1 MTGGQVTSGTSP
13 GGLLTAPPWDLGDPA
28 REPAKETRPAGLA
41 LATVAV
47 AVAMLPLLAPKLPY
61 NSAPADL
68 FMLAAVGMV
77 LVWAAVTKARLH
89 APYLVPATLLILA
102 GAVAALFS
110 AAPRA
115 GATAVMQE
123 IFLVAWCAAVVN
135 VCRTPDGLR
144 TVLRAWCLASVAWA
158 TFLVAAAV
166 TGQTA
171 LAGMERAEGGRAA
184 QFFDHPNMA
193 GNYFMISILVVSAAR
208 YPTRPVPRALCYLV
222 LGMAMV
228 YAGSNTAFLSLPLA
242 GLLSTTIRVRSR
254 SGSVRAAAAAL
265 GILVL
270 AAGVWSVAAEPVT
283 KAVQQSENPMV
294 KYSVARSTR
303 SAESRQALFLAQYHL
318 FRDGNLVGIGPAA
331 TRKTLTSDPHSADKE
346 AHNDYLATLVE
357 RGPLGV
363 LALLLLIGAITV
375 RAARVSING
384 LTPEYA
390 RAVPNP
396 SALAGVFL
404 AFAVTALT
412 HEVLHYRHLWALLAV
427 LAALH
432 LFGRPPSRPRTAG
445 PDADRQPFG
454 PGLAVARDPDA

>member
-1 MTGGQVTSGTSP
+1 V
-13 GGLLTAPPWDLGDPA
+13 
-28 REPAKETRPAGLA
+28 
-41 LATVAV
+41 ATVAV
-47 AVAMLPLLAPKLPY
+47 AVAMLPLLSPKLPY

-68 FMLAAVGMV
+68 FMLAAIGMV

-102 GAVAALFS
+102 GAVAALFGE
-110 AAPRA
+110 APRA
-115 GATAVMQE
+115 GAIAVLQE
-123 IFLVAWCAAVVN
+123 IFLVAWCAAIVN
-135 VCRTPDGLR
+135 VCRTPHGMR
-144 TVLRAWCLASVAWA
+144 TVLRAWCLSSVAWA

-166 TGQTA
+166 TGRTA

-193 GNYFMISILVVSAAR
+193 GNYFMISILVLSAAR
-208 YPTRPVPRALCYLV
+208 YPIRPVPRALCYLL
-222 LGMAMV
+222 LGTAMV
-228 YAGSNTAFLSLPLA
+228 YAGSNTAFLALPVA
-242 GLLSTTIRVRSR
+242 ALLSTTIRIRSR
-254 SGSVRAAAAAL
+254 SGSVPAAASAL
-265 GILVL
+265 CIVVV

-283 KAVQQSENPMV
+283 SAVQQSENPMV
-294 KYSVARSTR
+294 KYSVARSSR

-318 FRDGNLVGIGPAA
+318 FRDGNIVGIGPAA
-331 TRKTLTSDPHSADKE
+331 TRKTLTGDPHSADKE

-363 LALLLLIGAITV
+363 LALLLLAGAITV

-390 RAVPNP
+390 RVVPNP

-404 AFAVTALT
+404 AFAITALT

-432 LFGRPPSRPRTAG
+432 LFGRPPDRPRTAG
-445 PDADRQPFG
+445 PVPDDGRRLPG
-454 PGLAVARDPDA
+454 PRLAFSAGRGA